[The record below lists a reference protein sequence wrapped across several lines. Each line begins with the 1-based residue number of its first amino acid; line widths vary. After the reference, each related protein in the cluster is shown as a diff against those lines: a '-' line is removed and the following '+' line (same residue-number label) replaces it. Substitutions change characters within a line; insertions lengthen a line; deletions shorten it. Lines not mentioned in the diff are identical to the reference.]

1 MLDGFAVQPFSFM
14 KHIIILGDGMADLP
28 VERLGGKT
36 LLQYAHKPMMDQ
48 LAREGR
54 TGRLIT
60 VPEGFPPGSEVAN
73 TAILGYDLNKVY
85 EGRGPLEAASIGY
98 EMADDD
104 FAIRCNIITLADGK
118 IITHNGGNLETEDA
132 RVLIDYLNETL
143 AKPINEREGCERVK
157 FITGIQ
163 YRHLLVIKGGN
174 KHIVCAP
181 PHDHPNEAWRPLL
194 VKPEAATV
202 SGSLT
207 DDQSVAKPS
216 AADTRR
222 LSPQQTA
229 DLINEL
235 ILRSQELLAQHPYNI
250 NKVANGERPAN
261 SIWPWS
267 GGYRPSMET
276 LMQQYPQIKSGT
288 VISAVDLIQGIGR
301 YAGLRIVKV
310 PGATGLADTN
320 YEGKAQA
327 AIDALRNDDF
337 VFVHVEA
344 SDEAGHDGDLELKL
358 KTIEY
363 LDQRLIAP
371 IYKEVSAWDEPVC
384 IAVLPDHLT
393 PVEQRIHVGQP
404 VPFLIWHR
412 GIEPDG
418 VQQYDEVSC
427 VSGSYGLLKLDEF
440 MQTLMRES

>member
-1 MLDGFAVQPFSFM
+1 M

-54 TGRLIT
+54 CGRLIT

-118 IITHNGGNLETEDA
+118 IITHNGGNLETQDA
-132 RVLIDYLNETL
+132 DVLIKYLNENL

-181 PHDHPNEAWRPLL
+181 PHDHPNEEWRGLL
-194 VKPEAATV
+194 VTV
-202 SGSLT
+202 SPKLGDDRGLNEDGS
-207 DDQSVAKPS
+207 
-216 AADTRR
+216 R

-229 DLINEL
+229 DLINEM
-235 ILRSQELLAQHPYNI
+235 ILKSQELLAKHPFNI
-250 NKVANGERPAN
+250 ERAKRGERQAN

-276 LMQQYPQIKSGT
+276 LQQQYPEIKSGT
-288 VISAVDLIQGIGR
+288 VISAVDLIRGIGH
-301 YAGLRIVKV
+301 YAGLKIVEV
-310 PGATGLADTN
+310 AGATGLADTN

-327 AIDALRNDDF
+327 AIEALENDDF

-371 IYKEVSAWDEPVC
+371 IYNKVQSWDEPVC

-393 PVEQRIHVGQP
+393 PVEMRIHVGQP
-404 VPFLIWHR
+404 VPFLIWYR
-412 GIEPDG
+412 GIEADE

-427 VSGSYGLLKLDEF
+427 VDGAYGLLKLNEF
-440 MQTLMRES
+440 MQALMKIE

>member
-1 MLDGFAVQPFSFM
+1 
-14 KHIIILGDGMADLP
+14 MADLP
-28 VERLGGKT
+28 VEKLGGKT
-36 LLQYAHKPMMDQ
+36 LLQYARKPMMDL

-54 TGRLIT
+54 CGRLIT

-98 EMADDD
+98 EMADNDM
-104 FAIRCNIITLADGK
+104 AIRCNIITLEDGK
-118 IITHNGGNLETEDA
+118 IITHNGGNLETKDGD
-132 RVLIDYLNETL
+132 VLIKYLDKYL
-143 AKPINEREGCERVK
+143 GSDRVK

-163 YRHLLVIKGGN
+163 YRHLLVIKGGS

-194 VKPEAATV
+194 VKAEENAPVEEGRMTA
-202 SGSLT
+202 
-207 DDQSVAKPS
+207 QE
-216 AADTRR
+216 
-222 LSPQQTA
+222 TA
-229 DLINEL
+229 DLINDL
-235 ILRSQELLAQHPYNI
+235 ILKSQELLAKHPYNLA
-250 NKVANGERPAN
+250 KAAKGERQAN

-276 LMQQYPQIKSGT
+276 LMAQYPQVKSGT
-288 VISAVDLIQGIGR
+288 VISAVDLIRGIGH
-301 YAGLRIVKV
+301 YAGLKIVEV
-310 PGATGLADTN
+310 EGATGLADTN

-327 AIDALRNDDF
+327 AIDALSHDDF
-337 VFVHVEA
+337 MFVHVEA

-371 IYKEVSAWDEPVC
+371 IYNKVKDWEEPVC

-404 VPFLIWHR
+404 VPFLIWYR
-412 GIEPDG
+412 GMEPDE

-427 VSGSYGLLKLDEF
+427 VSGSYGLLKLNEF
-440 MQTLMRES
+440 MQALMSIQ

>member
-1 MLDGFAVQPFSFM
+1 M
-14 KHIIILGDGMADLP
+14 KRVIILGDGMADLP

-36 LLQYAHKPMMDQ
+36 LLQYAHKPMMDL

-54 TGRLIT
+54 CGRLVT

-98 EMADDD
+98 EMTDDD
-104 FAIRCNIITLADGK
+104 FAIRCNIITLDDGK
-118 IITHNGGNLETEDA
+118 IITHNGGNLETDDA
-132 RVLIDYLNETL
+132 RILIDYLNKTL

-181 PHDHPNEAWRPLL
+181 PHDHPNEAWRDLL
-194 VKPEAATV
+194 VKPDT
-202 SGSLT
+202 SHSTLHTPHSTLLT
-207 DDQSVAKPS
+207 
-216 AADTRR
+216 
-222 LSPQQTA
+222 PQQTA
-229 DLINEL
+229 DLLNEM
-235 ILRSQELLAQHPYNI
+235 ILKSQELLAAHPFNLER
-250 NKVANGERPAN
+250 KKRGERQAN

-276 LMQQYPQIKSGT
+276 LMQLYPQVKSGS
-288 VISAVDLIQGIGR
+288 VISAVDLIRGIGH
-301 YAGLRIVKV
+301 YAGLKIVEV
-310 PGATGLADTN
+310 EGATGLANTN

-327 AIDALRNDDF
+327 AIEALEHDDF

-371 IYKEVSAWDEPVC
+371 IYNKVKSWDEPVC

-393 PVEQRIHVGQP
+393 PVEMRIHVGQP
-404 VPFLIWHR
+404 VPFIIWYR
-412 GIEPDG
+412 GIEPDE

-427 VSGSYGLLKLDEF
+427 VSGAYGLLKLNEF
-440 MQTLMRES
+440 MQTFMNV

>member
-1 MLDGFAVQPFSFM
+1 MLISPIRLITSKTM
-14 KHIIILGDGMADLP
+14 KHIIILGDGMADHS

-36 LLQYAHKPMMDQ
+36 PLQYADKPMMDR

-54 TGRLIT
+54 CGRLVT

-98 EMADDD
+98 DMADDD
-104 FAIRCNIITLADGK
+104 FAIRCNIITIEDGK
-118 IITHNGGNLETEDA
+118 IITHNGGNLETDDA

-143 AKPINEREGCERVK
+143 AKPVNEREGCERVK
-157 FITGIQ
+157 FICGIQ

-174 KHIVCAP
+174 KHIDCAP
-181 PHDHPNEAWRPLL
+181 PHDHPNEEWRPLL
-194 VKPEAATV
+194 VQPE
-202 SGSLT
+202 
-207 DDQSVAKPS
+207 SVAS
-216 AADTRR
+216 GFAADNRF
-222 LSPQQTA
+222 SPQQTA

-235 ILRSQELLAQHPYNI
+235 ILRSQELLPQHPYNI
-250 NKVANGERPAN
+250 EKARHGERQAN

-267 GGYRPSMET
+267 GGYRPSMQT
-276 LMQQYPQIKSGT
+276 LMQQYSEIKNGS

-301 YAGLRIVKV
+301 YAGLKIIKV
-310 PGATGLADTN
+310 PGATGLANTN

-327 AIDALRNDDF
+327 AIDALQKDDF

-344 SDEAGHDGDLELKL
+344 TDEAGHDGDLDLKL
-358 KTIEY
+358 RAINY
-363 LDQRLIAP
+363 LDQRLIRP
-371 IYKEVSAWDEPVC
+371 IIEATEKMDEPVC
-384 IAVLPDHLT
+384 VAILPDHPT
-393 PVEQRIHVGQP
+393 PVELRIHINEP
-404 VPFLIWHR
+404 VPFIIWHK
-412 GIEPDG
+412 GITPDD

-440 MQTLMRES
+440 MKTLILTGSEHTSTIHAE

>member
-1 MLDGFAVQPFSFM
+1 
-14 KHIIILGDGMADLP
+14 MADLP

-48 LAREGR
+48 LAHEGR
-54 TGRLIT
+54 CGRLVT

-98 EMADDD
+98 EMAEDD
-104 FAIRCNIITLADGK
+104 FAIRCNIITLEDGK
-118 IITHNGGNLETEDA
+118 IITHNGGNLETKDA
-132 RVLIDYLNETL
+132 DVLIKYLNENL
-143 AKPINEREGCERVK
+143 AQPINEREGCERVK

-163 YRHLLVIKGGN
+163 YRHLLVIKGGS

-181 PHDHPNEAWRPLL
+181 PHDHPNEEWRPLL
-194 VKPEAATV
+194 VKPEENAPMENGRMTA
-202 SGSLT
+202 LE
-207 DDQSVAKPS
+207 
-216 AADTRR
+216 
-222 LSPQQTA
+222 TA
-229 DLINEL
+229 DLINEM
-235 ILRSQELLAQHPYNI
+235 ILKSQKLLAEHPFNQERA
-250 NKVANGERPAN
+250 KRGERQAN

-276 LMQQYPQIKSGT
+276 LMQQYPQVKSGT
-288 VISAVDLIQGIGR
+288 VISAVDLIRGIGH
-301 YAGLRIVKV
+301 YAGLKIVEV
-310 PGATGLADTN
+310 EGATGLADTN

-327 AIDALRNDDF
+327 AIEALEKDDF

-371 IYKEVSAWDEPVC
+371 IYNKVMTMDEPVC

-393 PVEQRIHVGQP
+393 PVEMRIHVGQP

-412 GIEPDG
+412 GIQPDD

-427 VSGSYGLLKLDEF
+427 VSGSYGLLKLNEF
-440 MQTLMRES
+440 MQALMSIQ